1 MHVGLLQQ
9 CSPVTQYA
17 TQTQHSDGGCQG
29 DGGRQGDGT
38 PAVIIIIIIY
48 SSRILITGL

>member
-1 MHVGLLQQ
+1 MWD
-9 CSPVTQYA
+9 CYSSAAKSPVTQYV
-17 TQTQHSDGGCQG
+17 TQTQHS

-38 PAVIIIIIIY
+38 PAVIIIIIIIY

>member
-1 MHVGLLQQ
+1 MWD
-9 CSPVTQYA
+9 CYSSAAKSPVTQYV
-17 TQTQHSDGGCQG
+17 TQTQHS